1 MKRQVDVI
9 LNGASILTASN
20 KIIAV
25 RAPENPIQN
34 EVISETNGVLSG
46 RNIIDQR
53 RADLNISVFV
63 KIRELYDMPARMEV
77 VNRLN
82 TWAAAGG
89 ILKISYRPGMQ
100 LPVKLIKPAAPGDI
114 LDYNTEIE
122 LLFAANGLPFW
133 QDATQTVENLSTGS
147 GSIAIPGN
155 APTTVDFTIIC
166 NSSVS
171 DLTLTI
177 AGKTLSFSDIG
188 AQSGDAITITHD
200 DFGRMTAKCESVSI
214 LNKLTALSHDCMI
227 APYGM
232 QQYSFTSSGSITI
245 LAYIRGR
252 WL

>member
-25 RAPENPIQN
+25 RAVENPIQN
-34 EVISETNGVLSG
+34 EVISETNGVLPG
-46 RNIIDQR
+46 RNIIAQR
-53 RADLNISVFV
+53 RADLNISVFA
-63 KIRELYDMPARMEV
+63 KIRELYDLPARMEV

-82 TWAAAGG
+82 TWAAADG
-89 ILKISYRPGMQ
+89 ILKISHRPGMQ
-100 LPVKLIKPAAPGDI
+100 LPVKLIQPAAPGDI
-114 LDYNTEIE
+114 RDYNTEIE

-133 QDATQTVENLSTGS
+133 QDETQTVETLSTGS

-155 APTTVDFTIIC
+155 APTAVDFTIIC
-166 NSSVS
+166 DSSVPN
-171 DLTLTI
+171 LTLTI
-177 AGKTLSFSDIG
+177 AGKTLPFSGIG
-188 AQSGDAITITHD
+188 AQSGDTITITHD
-200 DFGRMTAKCESVSI
+200 DFGRMTAKRESVSI

-227 APYGM
+227 VPHGL